1 MRILVAFDGSAGARA
16 ALREGV
22 RLAAESSGEL
32 IVLDVIQP
40 RADLGGIVAP
50 TMAEAL
56 EQLTTERQHA
66 AASAVRET
74 GFNDATV
81 RVDELPR
88 ERDVPEHIVA
98 VAAEV
103 GADMIVISSR
113 RAAGVRGLVLGSVT
127 QQVLRVSGIPVL
139 VVRPPSDGVATE
151 GSGA

>member
-16 ALREGV
+16 ALREGARV
-22 RLAAESSGEL
+22 AAESHGEL

-50 TMAEAL
+50 TMVQAL
-56 EQLTTERQHA
+56 EQLTEERRTA
-66 AASAVRET
+66 AQSAVREA
-74 GFNDATV
+74 GFSGATV

-98 VAAEV
+98 VATEV
-103 GADMIVISSR
+103 DADMIAISSR

-127 QQVLRVSGIPVL
+127 QLVLRMSGIPVL
-139 VVRPPSDGVATE
+139 VVRPPSGGAAE